1 MECFIN
7 NPTIRISMDREELLS
22 ILAPDLRKYIDRVEE
37 MYNAPFAR
45 MMGIELASVTADE
58 VICTME
64 LKQEHMNSH
73 GIGHGAAV
81 YSLIDHAF
89 AFATNIE
96 KDATGINC
104 DIRYHRPAKGK
115 LTAKTRAVNR
125 SRSLD
130 LFEVTVFNLEGK
142 LVASATC
149 TSFVVKRD

>member
-1 MECFIN
+1 
-7 NPTIRISMDREELLS
+7 MDREEILS
-22 ILAPDLRKYIDRVEE
+22 ILAPEVKQHIDRVEE

-45 MMGIELASVTADE
+45 MMGIELVSVSKDE
-58 VICTME
+58 VVCTME
-64 LKQEHMNSH
+64 LKPEHMNSH

-115 LTAKTRAVNR
+115 LTARTRAVNR
-125 SRSLD
+125 SRSLEV
-130 LFEVTVFNLEGK
+130 FEINVYNEEGK
-142 LVASATC
+142 LVASSTC
-149 TSFVVKRD
+149 TSFVIKRD

>member
-1 MECFIN
+1 
-7 NPTIRISMDREELLS
+7 MDREEILS
-22 ILAPDLRKYIDRVEE
+22 ILAPEVKQHIDRVEE

-45 MMGIELASVTADE
+45 MMGIELVSVSKDE
-58 VICTME
+58 VVCTME
-64 LKQEHMNSH
+64 LKPEHMNSH

-115 LTAKTRAVNR
+115 LTARTRAVNR

-130 LFEVTVFNLEGK
+130 IFEINVYNEEGK
-142 LVASATC
+142 LVASSTC
-149 TSFVVKRD
+149 TSFVIKRD

>member
-1 MECFIN
+1 
-7 NPTIRISMDREELLS
+7 MDREELLS
-22 ILAPDLRKYIDRVEE
+22 ILAPELRQYVDRVEE

-45 MMGIELASVTADE
+45 MMGIELVSVSADE
-58 VICTME
+58 VVCTMDLE
-64 LKQEHMNSH
+64 TKHMNSH

-81 YSLIDHAF
+81 YSLIDHCF

-104 DIRYHRPAKGK
+104 DIRYHRPAKGR
-115 LTAKTRAVNR
+115 LTARTRVVNR

-130 LFEVTVFNLEGK
+130 TIEVNAYNEEGK

-149 TSFVVKRD
+149 TSFIVKRD